1 MQRTVSDPE
10 LRFESQSFSST
21 ARRSYWRQDL
31 ALAVALGL
39 VYYALARLGILFQ
52 AEPENIALF
61 WPAAGISAG
70 AMIATGRRPRPY
82 LACSQFLAVV
92 IVNTR
97 SGTDLG
103 LSLLFAVGNTTE
115 SLIVAVVAD
124 RLMGPRREF
133 DRLPHALGFIGAALI
148 GPAVTAVGVA
158 LVFPFF
164 DADASRIALWRIWV
178 EADVIGIVTFAPL
191 IIALPS
197 LLRDQPSPAVVTE
210 GVLLLLVLAGAS
222 AYMYIGLEA
231 HSGPF
236 RMLPLSTLLFPLI
249 LWIAA
254 RTPIAFATAGIAV
267 VALVIVYC
275 VVNGLGRY
283 GDPTFPLPDRIV
295 AAQLA
300 MLTISIVTLAIATL
314 FGERKRAEASLLEAN
329 AQLSALSTTL
339 EQRVLERTRDLSF
352 ANRELTRQAVERER
366 VTSELRQSEAWLHSA
381 QRVAGVG
388 SFSLGRQPSGR
399 QHWSEEAR
407 RIIGLDG
414 TTLPGSIAEFTERVV
429 HPADRGRVR
438 LALEEALSAHQ
449 VTSIEYRI
457 LRSNGEERTVRTE
470 IEPAD
475 PPGNALL
482 LCTALDVTERNAT
495 EQKLAEYRS
504 ELLHVVR
511 VATAGEL
518 ATVMAHEVNQPLAAI
533 SHTASALVRL
543 QAAGRLAPEDL
554 DRHLKEIASQAHRAS
569 AIIGRIRQF
578 LRKRLAAA
586 HPLDLAKVIDD
597 VVGMLAPLA
606 QRQGVHVAA
615 TVPPDLPKIVGD
627 EVQVGQLFVNIVR
640 NAIDAVAE
648 APDVDRLVEIS
659 ARRLGEDEIV
669 VDVLDHGPGI
679 PEAIRARMLEPFF
692 STKEEGL
699 GMGLPI
705 SKTIAEAH
713 GARLAIESSPHHS
726 GTLIR
731 VTFPIGGAKGVE
743 S

>member
-1 MQRTVSDPE
+1 MQRTISNPE
-10 LRFESQSFSST
+10 PSFESRGLSSG
-21 ARRSYWRQDL
+21 AWRFYWRQDA

-70 AMIATGRRPRPY
+70 AMIAAGRRLRPY
-82 LACSQFLAVV
+82 LACSEFVAVLV
-92 IVNTR
+92 VNLRT
-97 SGTDLG
+97 GTDIG
-103 LSLLFAVGNTTE
+103 PAIMFAVLNTTE
-115 SLIVAVVAD
+115 SLIVAACAE

-133 DRLPHALGFIGAALI
+133 DRLTHALGFIGAALI
-148 GPAVTAVGVA
+148 GPAITAIGVA
-158 LVFPFF
+158 LVFPIY
-164 DADASRIALWRIWV
+164 DADASRLALWRIWV
-178 EADVIGIVTFAPL
+178 EADVIGILTFAPL
-191 IIALPS
+191 VIALPS
-197 LLRDQPSPAVVTE
+197 LLRDRPPPPVVAE

-231 HSGPF
+231 NSGPF

-249 LWIAA
+249 LWTAA
-254 RTPIAFATAGIAV
+254 RTPLAFATAGIGV

-283 GDPTFPLPDRIV
+283 GDPAFPLPDRIV

-314 FGERKRAEASLLEAN
+314 FGERKRAEASLREAN

-407 RIIGLDG
+407 RIIGIDG
-414 TTLPGSIAEFTERVV
+414 GMPPGSIAEFAERVV

-438 LALEEALSAHQ
+438 LALDEALAAQQ

-457 LRSNGEERTVRTE
+457 LRSDGEERTVRTE
-470 IEPAD
+470 IEPSG

-554 DRHLKEIASQAHRAS
+554 DKHLKEIASQAHRAS

-578 LRKRLAAA
+578 VRKRLTAA

-597 VVGMLAPLA
+597 VMGMLAPLA
-606 QRQGVHVAA
+606 QRHGVRVAA
-615 TVPPDLPKIVGD
+615 IVPPNLPKIVGD
-627 EVQVGQLFVNIVR
+627 EVQVGQLFVNVVR
-640 NAIDAVAE
+640 NAIDAVAQ
-648 APDVDRLVEIS
+648 APDADRLVEIS
-659 ARRLGEDEIV
+659 AHLAEDGIV

-679 PEAIRARMLEPFF
+679 SEAVRARMLEPFF
-692 STKEEGL
+692 TTKDEGL

-713 GARLAIESSPHHS
+713 GARLAIESCRDHP
-726 GTLIR
+726 GTRIR

>member
-1 MQRTVSDPE
+1 MQRTISNPE
-10 LRFESQSFSST
+10 PSFESRGLSSG
-21 ARRSYWRQDL
+21 AWRFYWRQDA

-70 AMIATGRRPRPY
+70 AMIASGRRLRPY
-82 LACSQFLAVV
+82 LACSEFAAVL
-92 IVNTR
+92 IVNLRT
-97 SGTDLG
+97 GTDIG
-103 LSLLFAVGNTTE
+103 PAIMFAVLNTTE
-115 SLIVAVVAD
+115 SLIVAACAE

-133 DRLPHALGFIGAALI
+133 DRLTHALGFIGAALI
-148 GPAVTAVGVA
+148 GPAITAIGVA
-158 LVFPFF
+158 LVFPIY
-164 DADASRIALWRIWV
+164 DADASRLALWRIWV
-178 EADVIGIVTFAPL
+178 EADVIGILTFAPL
-191 IIALPS
+191 VIALPS
-197 LLRDQPSPAVVTE
+197 LLRDRPPPPVVAE

-231 HSGPF
+231 NSGPF

-249 LWIAA
+249 LWTAA
-254 RTPIAFATAGIAV
+254 RTPLAFATAGIGV

-283 GDPTFPLPDRIV
+283 GDPAFPLPDRIV

-314 FGERKRAEASLLEAN
+314 FGERKRAEASLREAN

-407 RIIGLDG
+407 RIIGIDG
-414 TTLPGSIAEFTERVV
+414 GMPPGSIAEFAERVV

-438 LALEEALSAHQ
+438 LALDEALAAQQ

-457 LRSNGEERTVRTE
+457 LRRDGEERTVRTE
-470 IEPAD
+470 IEPSG

-554 DRHLKEIASQAHRAS
+554 DKHLKEIASQAHRAS

-578 LRKRLAAA
+578 VRKRLTAA

-597 VVGMLAPLA
+597 VMGMLAPLA
-606 QRQGVHVAA
+606 QRHGVRVAA
-615 TVPPDLPKIVGD
+615 IVPPNLPKIVGD
-627 EVQVGQLFVNIVR
+627 EVQVGQLFVNVVR
-640 NAIDAVAE
+640 NAIDAVAQ
-648 APDVDRLVEIS
+648 APDADRLVEIS
-659 ARRLGEDEIV
+659 AHLAEDGIV

-679 PEAIRARMLEPFF
+679 SEAVRARMLEPFF
-692 STKEEGL
+692 TTKDEGL

-713 GARLAIESSPHHS
+713 GARLAVESCRDHP
-726 GTLIR
+726 GTRIR